1 MAAKS
6 KQITGEL
13 ASPDGTKLYWVKNLL
28 DNPKAVIVIVHGLA
42 EHLGRYDYVV
52 SKLNSFGYS
61 VYRFDN
67 RGHGKSGGEKGYLD
81 DYNQFLDDA
90 DLVVNMAK
98 KENPD
103 KPLFMLGHS
112 MGGYIAAG
120 YGVKYPDKLAGQIFS
135 GAAVIDLPIFDEL
148 RQTDFD
154 SAPRTM
160 VPNDLAD
167 LICRD
172 QKVVDD
178 YKNDPLVLKET
189 TQKLLGVV
197 FVRGVKWF
205 MDNVKSYRYPC
216 LILHGGNDQIVTPEA
231 SKFLY
236 DNISSPD
243 KQLKIYDDLYHEIL
257 NEFEKDD
264 VLSDIRNWVEER
276 L

>member
-1 MAAKS
+1 VAANS

-13 ASPDGTKLYWVKNLL
+13 TSPDGTKLYWVKNLL
-28 DNPKAVIVIVHGLA
+28 DTPKAVIVIVHGLA

-160 VPNDLAD
+160 VPNNLAD

-205 MDNVKSYRYPC
+205 MDNVKSYHYPC

-236 DNISSPD
+236 DSISSPD
-243 KQLKIYDDLYHEIL
+243 KQLKIYNDLYHEIL
-257 NEFEKDD
+257 NEFDKDD
-264 VLSDIRNWVEER
+264 VLNDIHNWVEER